1 MLSDDGT
8 VMMNEGSADIG
19 GTRASIAMQ
28 AAEVLGLA
36 AEDIKPSIPDTDSIG
51 FTGTTGGSR
60 TTFATGYAAYL
71 AAQSMVKELKTRAS
85 ILWEIDETDIEFIN
99 GVFRSTKEAE
109 LKLSIKE
116 LAEKLGVTG
125 GPVSTTS
132 SVNMAAGGN
141 GYAVHICDL
150 EIDPETG
157 KTDVIRYTAIQDVGT
172 AIHPSYAEGQI
183 QGGVVQGI
191 GWALNEEYFINDDG
205 SMANYSFLDYRMPTS
220 LDLPMIE
227 TIMVEVP
234 NPNHPYGVRGVGEV
248 PLCPPIAAAG
258 NAIND
263 AIGKRIYEQPI
274 KPGRILDAISKD

>member
-1 MLSDDGT
+1 
-8 VMMNEGSADIG
+8 
-19 GTRASIAMQ
+19 
-28 AAEVLGLA
+28 
-36 AEDIKPSIPDTDSIG
+36 
-51 FTGTTGGSR
+51 
-60 TTFATGYAAYL
+60 
-71 AAQSMVKELKTRAS
+71 MVKELKTRAS
-85 ILWEIDETDIEFIN
+85 ILWEIDETDIEFSN
-99 GVFRSTKEAE
+99 GVFRSTKESE

-125 GPVSTTS
+125 APVSTTS

-157 KTDVIRYTAIQDVGT
+157 KTDVVRYTAIQDVGT

-248 PLCPPIAAAG
+248 PLCPPIAAVG

>member
-85 ILWEIDETDIEFIN
+85 ILWEIDETDIEFSN
-99 GVFRSTKEAE
+99 GVFRSTKESE

-125 GPVSTTS
+125 APVSTTS

-157 KTDVIRYTAIQDVGT
+157 KTDVVRYTAIQDVGT

-183 QGGVVQGI
+183 QGGVDGRPDILNSGI
-191 GWALNEEYFINDDG
+191 SNYVRFSCFWIYF
-205 SMANYSFLDYRMPTS
+205 
-220 LDLPMIE
+220 
-227 TIMVEVP
+227 
-234 NPNHPYGVRGVGEV
+234 
-248 PLCPPIAAAG
+248 
-258 NAIND
+258 
-263 AIGKRIYEQPI
+263 
-274 KPGRILDAISKD
+274 